1 MRIAVNGLQLRNRT
15 YHFRRAVPPD
25 LIEAVGK
32 REWRKSLELR
42 DNQQVAAAAQ
52 ADALWR
58 TTDTLIEQLR
68 RRSSESK
75 TPLELH
81 TEAARW
87 AADLGLLDGQSGRQ
101 SHTELHDGR
110 VYEFDSEA
118 DLTIDHIIEQAGRE
132 HGLNELGNPLR
143 ISPSQRARLVTLQTG
158 MPIKPGLLIS
168 DAVKIYVHERWGE
181 AEDKAT
187 LVSTQQFITMMGD
200 LDLLKIK
207 RPVVISWLQRLVTE
221 RGQSAGTVTRRL
233 AVMKAVF
240 NHLIKNH
247 DYEVS
252 NPFSDQTVPRNA
264 TSPVRR
270 VPFHHRHWQL
280 IDRHLSSP
288 EIDPDTRDIL
298 VLLKHTGCRPME
310 VGGLSRSEIFI
321 DAEIP
326 FLKLQ
331 VTSGRS
337 LKNNSAPRVIP
348 LVLGGVDAAKRAL
361 ARGQQGEYLF
371 PESCRDTNKLS
382 QRLKLAIREAGV
394 PNSASLVPYSFR
406 HSVIECLKTD
416 GVSDEVRRDLMGHA
430 DRSAQANY
438 GATSRPLVELAKGLT
453 RGLSRLG
460 EVEESQYRTGE
471 LPPK

>member
-1 MRIAVNGLQLRNRT
+1 
-15 YHFRRAVPPD
+15 
-25 LIEAVGK
+25 
-32 REWRKSLELR
+32 
-42 DNQQVAAAAQ
+42 
-52 ADALWR
+52 
-58 TTDTLIEQLR
+58 
-68 RRSSESK
+68 
-75 TPLELH
+75 
-81 TEAARW
+81 
-87 AADLGLLDGQSGRQ
+87 
-101 SHTELHDGR
+101 
-110 VYEFDSEA
+110 
-118 DLTIDHIIEQAGRE
+118 
-132 HGLNELGNPLR
+132 
-143 ISPSQRARLVTLQTG
+143 
-158 MPIKPGLLIS
+158 
-168 DAVKIYVHERWGE
+168 
-181 AEDKAT
+181 
-187 LVSTQQFITMMGD
+187 
-200 LDLLKIK
+200 
-207 RPVVISWLQRLVTE
+207 
-221 RGQSAGTVTRRL
+221 
-233 AVMKAVF
+233 VMKAVF
-240 NHLIKNH
+240 NYLIRNH
-247 DYEVS
+247 DYEMA

-280 IDRHLSSP
+280 IDRHLSSS

-310 VGGLSRSEIFI
+310 VGGLSRSEVFI

-348 LVLGGVDAAKRAL
+348 LVLGALDAAKRAM
-361 ARGQQGEYLF
+361 ARGQGEYLF
-371 PESCRDTNKLS
+371 PASCRDTNKLS

-394 PNSASLVPYSFR
+394 PNSTSLVPYSFR

-438 GATSRPLVELAKGLT
+438 GASNRPLGELAKGLT
-453 RGLSRLG
+453 RALCRLG

>member
-32 REWRKSLELR
+32 REWKQSLELK
-42 DNQQVAAAAQ
+42 DHQQVAAAAR

-58 TTDTLIEQLR
+58 TTDRLIEKLR
-68 RRSSESK
+68 RRPSENK

-87 AADLGLLDGQSGRQ
+87 AADHGLLDGQHGRQ
-101 SHTELHDGR
+101 SRIEHHDGQ

-118 DLTIDHIIEQAGRE
+118 DLTIDHIIEEAGRQ
-132 HGLNELGNPLR
+132 HGLDEDGNPLQ
-143 ISPSQRARLVTLQTG
+143 ISPLQRAKLATLQTG
-158 MPIKPGLLIS
+158 VPIKPGLLIS
-168 DAVKIYVHERWGE
+168 EAVRLYVQERWGG

-187 LVSTQQFITMMGD
+187 LVSTQQFIAMMGD

-207 RPVVISWLQRLVTE
+207 RPLVIAWLQRLVTE

-240 NHLIKNH
+240 NHLIRNH
-247 DYEVS
+247 DYEMA
-252 NPFSDQTVPRNA
+252 NPFNDQAVPRNA

-270 VPFHHRHWQL
+270 VPFHSRHWGL
-280 IDRHLSSP
+280 IDRHLGSS

-310 VGGLSRSEIFI
+310 VGGLSRSEVFI
-321 DAEIP
+321 DADIP
-326 FLKLQ
+326 FLRLQ

-337 LKNNSAPRVIP
+337 LKNKSASRVIP
-348 LVLGGVDAAKRAL
+348 LVLGGVTAAKRAL
-361 ARGQQGEYLF
+361 ARGTGEYLF

-394 PNSASLVPYSFR
+394 PNFPSLVPYSFR

-430 DRSAQANY
+430 DKSAQANY
-438 GATSRPLVELAKGLT
+438 GATNRPLAELSKALT

-460 EVEESQYRTGE
+460 EIEVSHYRSGE
-471 LPPK
+471 LPPE